1 MDGLKSTFL
10 ELMKRRAQVLMK
22 RHNLRQIIYIFQ
34 LLVKAVMHKDKAI
47 EGTDG

>member
-10 ELMKRRAQVLMK
+10 ELMKGRERMK
-22 RHNLRQIIYIFQ
+22 RHDLRQIIYIFQ
-34 LLVKAVMHKDKAI
+34 LLGKAVMHKDKAI